1 VRSAVAVLI
10 VIWLAA
16 GCEKGPAAGHIVVY
30 AYEDTREERI
40 EELFAEFTA
49 ETGVLVTP
57 KFGTSAGLTDA
68 VVAKQ
73 DSPRADVLLT
83 AGAADI
89 WRAADNGALR
99 PLDDATL
106 QIVPAPLRDPDGY
119 WIAATAYMPS
129 VIVSESA
136 TPIRLDTPDDL
147 GRQDLEGRLCL
158 SSSSLPGN
166 RALLAALIELSD
178 NRMAERMV
186 RRWVRNLAVPPLET
200 EAQLVDAVRSGRC
213 QLGVTTMGGRIES
226 LSQAWPGEGPRS
238 LYIDG
243 IGVARHA
250 TDADAA
256 QRFVAWIAGK
266 RGITTNPGYEFVH
279 AGVAGRRDEEV
290 RLLAERVGYR

>member
-1 VRSAVAVLI
+1 MRLAAAAVVI
-10 VIWLAA
+10 VWLA
-16 GCEKGPAAGHIVVY
+16 GCGEDPAPGHIVVY

-57 KFGTSAGLTDA
+57 KFGTSAGLTDT
-68 VVAKQ
+68 VIAKQ

-89 WRAADNGALR
+89 WRAADKGALR

-119 WIAATAYMPS
+119 WIAATGHMPS
-129 VIVSESA
+129 VIVSQSN
-136 TPIRLDTPDDL
+136 TPVRLDTPDDL
-147 GRQDLEGRLCL
+147 GRPEFEGGLCL

-166 RALLAALIELSD
+166 RALLAALIELND
-178 NRMAERMV
+178 VRTAERMV

-200 EAQLVDAVRSGRC
+200 EAQLVDAVLAGTC
-213 QLGVTTMGGRIES
+213 QLGITTMGGRIES
-226 LSQAWPGEGPRS
+226 LSQVWPGEGPRS
-238 LYIDG
+238 FHIDG

-250 TDADAA
+250 TDAEAA
-256 QRFVAWIAGK
+256 QRFVAWVAAK
-266 RGITTNPGYEFVH
+266 RGITTNPSDEFVH
-279 AGVAGRRDEEV
+279 AGVAGRRDEEA
-290 RLLAERVGYR
+290 RRLAERVGYR